1 MLGGR
6 HEAAASELAEWWAG
20 LRRPGTGSH
29 AVLLAV
35 PAGWGRTTVL
45 DQLAAVISRGD
56 APVTLV
62 ARISGRSVPDGP
74 GAQALA
80 VRDCLMQA
88 GVDARAAALLYGG
101 RVRRAAHRGTAQQSV
116 PQLST
121 AQLTTAQLITA
132 QRGAGSLFASGLAAA
147 VSLLRAGV
155 AAARPRDDSQA
166 GQHGIVARA
175 ARAAAAVSASEPV
188 VAIIDDADCLE
199 PGLAVTLI
207 ENLIEHHD
215 SRVLVVA
222 AVDPGGGLA
231 SALTSRARHG
241 TTAGRVHRAAADPRM
256 GYQSRA
262 DLAAELCPSLPAAA
276 VQRIARRTRTF
287 AEVFA
292 IAGAGIDSQPR

>member
-6 HEAAASELAEWWAG
+6 HEAAASDLAEWWAG

-116 PQLST
+116 PQL
-121 AQLTTAQLITA
+121 ATAQLIAA